1 MVIEKYL
8 FKTITLF
15 HNLLKDFKN
24 SFICIQKK
32 IGNSNIYNNLSLS
45 SKFYRNHIIN
55 SFYLKNYIIRTS
67 FQSEKICFHY
77 IQENICLRIQ
87 TLLTT
92 TSPKTKYLAAFSKI
106 TEISINHSHVQYHLF

>member
-24 SFICIQKK
+24 SFICIHFVFVESL
-32 IGNSNIYNNLSLS
+32 IFLIIYHCHRHSIEFTS
-45 SKFYRNHIIN
+45 Y
-55 SFYLKNYIIRTS
+55 NYIIRTS

-77 IQENICLRIQ
+77 IQENICRRIQ

-106 TEISINHSHVQYHLF
+106 TEISINHSHVQYHLL